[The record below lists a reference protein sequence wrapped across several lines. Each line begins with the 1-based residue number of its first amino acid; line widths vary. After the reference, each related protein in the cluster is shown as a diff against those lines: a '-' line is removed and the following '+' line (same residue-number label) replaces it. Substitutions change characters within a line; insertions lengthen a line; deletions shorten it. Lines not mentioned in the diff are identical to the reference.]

1 MVHVVRFIPDGFEGL
16 EQAII
21 RIAKARDPELWEES
35 SFIPGEAAV
44 WTGFGTNF
52 GTVQPDYVL
61 GSVLGQD
68 AVKPGSHTFWRVQS
82 YWWAQRE
89 LRGVLFSGR
98 VLGEFLNEHGR
109 RDHFRKEDWATE
121 DGDWVLAQ
129 GYAYLDPCSER
140 STTVFVQSDSIDQLI
155 CEVPALDEAGG
166 SANVGDEAAADAS
179 PTSAEEL
186 RQIKHL
192 AQLLGSNPN
201 LSKSEAAVALG
212 MGLRS
217 RPFELRVWPRG
228 RLAAGLSEQGRAGR
242 KSTR

>member
-1 MVHVVRFIPDGFEGL
+1 MRFIPNGFEGL

-21 RIAKARDPELWEES
+21 RLAKARDPELWEES
-35 SFIPGEAAV
+35 TFVPGEAVV
-44 WTGFGTNF
+44 WVGFGANY

-61 GSVLGQD
+61 GSVLGHD
-68 AVKPGSHTFWRVQS
+68 AIKPGSHTFWRVQS
-82 YWWAQRE
+82 YWWAQQE
-89 LRGVLFSGR
+89 LRGVLFSGK
-98 VLGEFLNEHGR
+98 VLGEFINEHGQLN
-109 RDHFRKEDWATE
+109 HFRKEDWATE

-129 GYAYLDPCSER
+129 GYVYLDPCSER
-140 STTVFVQSDSIDQLI
+140 STAVFVQSDSIDRLI

-166 SANVGDEAAADAS
+166 SVNVENEAAADAI

-186 RQIKHL
+186 RLIKQL
-192 AQLLGSNPN
+192 AQLLASNPN
-201 LSKSEAAVALG
+201 LSKSEAADALG
-212 MGLRS
+212 IGLRS